1 MGLFK
6 FGLLMMIMV
15 NLLRRNVA
23 RLVLRSDLIDYLFRI
38 ERRPL
43 RYILAFSLY
52 LGMSFVAMLPCLW
65 FVPELSLREGIEG
78 AILVGSV
85 LGLLVGAG
93 EVYERERKAKELSKT
108 TSQASWKPPLI

>member
-1 MGLFK
+1 MSYFK
-6 FGLLMMIMV
+6 FVLLMMISV
-15 NLLRRNVA
+15 KFLRRPVG
-23 RLVLRSDLIDYLFRI
+23 RIVLGSDPIDALFRI
-38 ERRPL
+38 ERGPL

-52 LGMSFVAMLPCLW
+52 LTMSFVAMLPCLF

-93 EVYERERKAKELSKT
+93 EVYERERKAKELSKK
-108 TSQASWKPPLI
+108 TSQGTD